1 MSTRCRPGAGPESV
15 PDRTGPTASVGRV
28 LNRLDLRGRSGAAL
42 TAEVPR
48 PDPGGEG
55 PIEAV
60 RSIIAEVRAN
70 GDRAI
75 RELTERFDGV
85 DAESFVVDQS
95 QLEAALAAAP
105 DELVAALTAARDS
118 VLAFHE
124 AQVRSTH
131 TYSRDGI
138 SVTGR
143 SVPVDRAG
151 CYVPGGRGSY
161 PSSVL
166 MTAVPARVAGV
177 PEVVL
182 CVPPDRETGTI
193 AESTLVAAALAGVDE
208 VYAIGGAQAIA
219 AMAFGTETIR
229 PVDVIAGPGNVFV
242 AIAKRE
248 VAGQVGV
255 PMAFAGPSEIVVV
268 ADGTAPVDFVAI
280 DLMVQ
285 AEHGPDGLAWLVTWQ
300 ESVADAVDAALAR
313 LVVDAPRRSEIE
325 STFERG
331 GFCALVDG
339 PEAAIAVVNHIAPEH
354 LELITADPD
363 ALVADVRHAGAV
375 FLGPLAPA
383 SIGDYVAG
391 PSHVLPTF
399 GTARFG
405 SALTVDDFTKQIHV
419 IDITREGFDRA
430 APVVAVLADAEG
442 FAAHAESVRL
452 RQRALSETDGAA
464 R

>member
-1 MSTRCRPGAGPESV
+1 M
-15 PDRTGPTASVGRV
+15 GPTASVGLV
-28 LNRLDLRGRSGAAL
+28 LNRLDLRGRSADAL
-42 TAEVPR
+42 TGDLPR

-60 RSIIAEVRAN
+60 RSIISEVRTR
-70 GDRAI
+70 GDAAVKDF
-75 RELTERFDGV
+75 TERFDGV
-85 DAESFVVDQS
+85 ANPSFVVGREELD
-95 QLEAALAAAP
+95 AALATAP
-105 DELVAALTAARDS
+105 AELVDALTAARDS

-124 AQVRSTH
+124 AQLRSTH
-131 TYSRDGI
+131 VFTRRGI
-138 SVTGR
+138 TVTGR

-161 PSSVL
+161 PSSVI

-182 CVPPDRETGTI
+182 CVPPARETGRI
-193 AESTLVAAALAGVDE
+193 ASSTLVAAAIAGVDE

-219 AMAFGTETIR
+219 AMAYGTETIR

-268 ADGTAPVDFVAI
+268 ADASAPVDFVAI

-285 AEHGPDGLAWLVTWQ
+285 AEHGPDGLAWLVTWD
-300 ESVADAVDAALAR
+300 EAVADAVDAALTR
-313 LVVDAPRRSEIE
+313 LVAEAPRNAEIT
-325 STFERG
+325 STFARG

-339 PEAAIAVVNHIAPEH
+339 PDAAMAVVNHIAPEH
-354 LELITADPD
+354 LELITADPE
-363 ALVADVRHAGAV
+363 ALVPDVRHAGAV

-399 GTARFG
+399 GSARYG
-405 SALTVDDFTKQIHV
+405 SALTVDDFTKQVHV
-419 IDITREGFDRA
+419 VELTREGFDRA
-430 APVVAVLADAEG
+430 APVVAMLADTEG

-452 RQRALSETDGAA
+452 RQRALEAGAQS
-464 R
+464 

>member
-1 MSTRCRPGAGPESV
+1 VESV
-15 PDRTGPTASVGRV
+15 PVAWGPTASVGSV
-28 LNRLDLRGRSGAAL
+28 LNRLDLRGRAAAAL
-42 TAEVPR
+42 TADLPR

-55 PIEAV
+55 PIDAV
-60 RSIIAEVRAN
+60 RSIIAAVRER
-70 GDRAI
+70 GDDAV
-75 RELTERFDGV
+75 REFTETFDGV
-85 DAESFVVDQS
+85 SSESFVVTRAD
-95 QLEAALAAAP
+95 LDEALAAAP
-105 DELVAALTAARDS
+105 TELVEALSAACNS
-118 VLAFHE
+118 VQAFHE

-131 TYSRDGI
+131 SFTRDGI
-138 SVTGR
+138 TVSGR

-161 PSSVL
+161 PSSVI

-177 PEVVL
+177 PEIVL
-182 CVPPDRETGTI
+182 CVPPDRATG
-193 AESTLVAAALAGVDE
+193 AVAQSTLVAAALAGVDE
-208 VYAIGGAQAIA
+208 IYAIGGAQAIA
-219 AMAFGTETIR
+219 AMAYGTETIR

-268 ADGTAPVDFVAI
+268 ADDSAPVDFVAI

-285 AEHGPDGLAWLVTWQ
+285 AEHGPDGLAWLITWQ

-313 LVVDAPRRSEIE
+313 LVAEAPRQSEIA

-339 PEAAIAVVNHIAPEH
+339 PEAAMVVVNHIAPEH
-354 LELITADPD
+354 LELITVDPS
-363 ALVADVRHAGAV
+363 ALVPDVRHAGAV

-399 GTARFG
+399 GSARYG
-405 SALTVDDFTKQIHV
+405 SALTVDDFTKQVHV
-419 IDITREGFDRA
+419 IELTREGFDQA

-452 RQRALSETDGAA
+452 RQRSLAEHDGVAQ
-464 R
+464 